1 MSGELKREIIG
12 KFIRKNLAK
21 NSEHLEITDQD
32 NIIMNGMVDSLGL
45 IKVVNFLEER
55 FSIKLKDED
64 IIPDH
69 FESIESI
76 SVLLEKTLDSQ
87 EGRG

>member
-1 MSGELKREIIG
+1 MSGESTREIVR
-12 KFIRKNLAK
+12 KFIRKDLAK
-21 NSEHLEITDQD
+21 NSEHLVITDQD

-45 IKVVNFLEER
+45 IKIVNFLEER

-76 SVLLEKTLDSQ
+76 SILLEQTLNSQ

>member
-1 MSGELKREIIG
+1 
-12 KFIRKNLAK
+12 
-21 NSEHLEITDQD
+21 
-32 NIIMNGMVDSLGL
+32 MNGMVDSLGL
-45 IKVVNFLEER
+45 IKIVNFLEER

-76 SVLLEKTLDSQ
+76 SILLEQTLNSQ

>member
-1 MSGELKREIIG
+1 MSGESIREIIRE
-12 KFIRKNLAK
+12 FIRIDLAK

-55 FSIKLKDED
+55 FSIKLLDEN
-64 IIPDH
+64 IIPDN

-76 SVLLEKTLDSQ
+76 TILLEQTLNSQ
-87 EGRG
+87 EGRS